1 MLKVACRLHWEKVG
15 ATEALIPTSPNDDF
29 APNYADWLN
38 DADFVLPASDIS
50 EAGADILIICW
61 FWQDSLD

>member
-38 DADFVLPASDIS
+38 DADFVAPASNIS
-50 EAGADILIICW
+50 GAAALT
-61 FWQDSLD
+61 F